1 MDESMVCKKEPI
13 EREQV
18 IARYLSRSLDSEAV
32 EEFEG
37 HYLGCDECFD
47 EMRVSE
53 LLADDL
59 RASNLA
65 WKQTDGVSVLRFK
78 ANAELT
84 HSAQELDELRREVL
98 EQSDSRVII
107 DLSRVTRIDS
117 AGLGQLMSCYSH
129 LVKNRGAL
137 KMLNPAPEI
146 KKLLDMT
153 GISTLIP
160 TFTTKRKPSA
170 VSVAPGLTRDAVGKH
185 RTPGGS
191 PAAWTI
197 LELCQDQGDGV
208 DRRNPDGP
216 VGNLRRHYRNTF

>member
-1 MDESMVCKKEPI
+1 MEEHMVCKMEPV

-53 LLADDL
+53 RLAADL
-59 RASNLA
+59 RASSLSWN
-65 WKQTDGVSVLRFK
+65 QTEGVSVLRFK

-84 HSAQELDELRREVL
+84 HSAHELEELRKEVL

-137 KMLNPAPEI
+137 KIMHPTPEI
-146 KKLLDMT
+146 EKLLVMT
-153 GISTLIP
+153 GLSTIIP
-160 TFTTKRKPSA
+160 TFHDEKEA
-170 VSVAPGLTRDAVGKH
+170 VSSFK
-185 RTPGGS
+185 
-191 PAAWTI
+191 
-197 LELCQDQGDGV
+197 
-208 DRRNPDGP
+208 N
-216 VGNLRRHYRNTF
+216 

>member
-1 MDESMVCKKEPI
+1 MDERMVCKREPI

-18 IARYLSRSLDSEAV
+18 IAKYLSRSLEAEAV

-47 EMRVSE
+47 ELQVSE
-53 LLADDL
+53 RLAADL

-65 WKQTDGVSVLRFK
+65 WNQTEGVSVLRFK

-107 DLSRVTRIDS
+107 DLSHITRIDS

-129 LVKNRGAL
+129 LIKNRGAL
-137 KMLNPAPEI
+137 KVLNPAPEI
-146 KKLLDMT
+146 RKLLDMT
-153 GISTLIP
+153 GLSTVIP
-160 TFTTKRKPSA
+160 TF
-170 VSVAPGLTRDAVGKH
+170 
-185 RTPGGS
+185 
-191 PAAWTI
+191 
-197 LELCQDQGDGV
+197 QDE
-208 DRRNPDGP
+208 REALNSFK
-216 VGNLRRHYRNTF
+216 N

>member
-1 MDESMVCKKEPI
+1 MKQRMICKREPI

-18 IARYLSRSLDSEAV
+18 IAKYLSRALDEEAV

-47 EMRVSE
+47 ELKVSE
-53 LLADDL
+53 WLAADL

-65 WKQTDGVSVLRFK
+65 WKHTEGVSVLGFK

-84 HSAQELDELRREVL
+84 HSARELDELRREVL

-107 DLSRVTRIDS
+107 DLGRVTRIDS

-137 KMLNPAPEI
+137 KVLNPAPEI
-146 KKLLDMT
+146 RKLLDMT
-153 GISTLIP
+153 GLSSVIP
-160 TFTTKRKPSA
+160 TF
-170 VSVAPGLTRDAVGKH
+170 
-185 RTPGGS
+185 
-191 PAAWTI
+191 
-197 LELCQDQGDGV
+197 QDE
-208 DRRNPDGP
+208 REALNSFK
-216 VGNLRRHYRNTF
+216 N

>member
-1 MDESMVCKKEPI
+1 MGEGMVCKREPI

-18 IARYLSRSLDSEAV
+18 IAKYLSRSLDAEGV

-53 LLADDL
+53 RLAADL

-65 WKQTDGVSVLRFK
+65 WKQRDGVSVLRFK

-84 HSAQELDELRREVL
+84 HSAQELDELRQEVL
-98 EQSDSRVII
+98 EQCDSRVII

-129 LVKNRGAL
+129 LVKNRGAM

-146 KKLLDMT
+146 RKLLDMT
-153 GISTLIP
+153 GLSTLIP
-160 TFTTKRKPSA
+160 TFHDESEA
-170 VSVAPGLTRDAVGKH
+170 VSSFKT
-185 RTPGGS
+185 
-191 PAAWTI
+191 
-197 LELCQDQGDGV
+197 
-208 DRRNPDGP
+208 N
-216 VGNLRRHYRNTF
+216 